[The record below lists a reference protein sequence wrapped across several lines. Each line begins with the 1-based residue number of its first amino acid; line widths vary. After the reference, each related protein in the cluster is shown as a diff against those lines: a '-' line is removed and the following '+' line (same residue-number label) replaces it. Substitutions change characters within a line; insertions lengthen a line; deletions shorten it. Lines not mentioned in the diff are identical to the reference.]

1 MSPAPVVADTQQDLQ
16 LQTLARAFEALLLTT
31 QELGSKE
38 RRLQQR
44 LEYANTEV
52 TFSSPSLYPPPSPVS
67 YDEKNRLALDQ
78 ESHLRR

>member
-52 TFSSPSLYPPPSPVS
+52 IISFPSSTLLPP
-67 YDEKNRLALDQ
+67 Q
-78 ESHLRR
+78 SHMTRKID